1 MLSRTRVTVVCAG
14 VKSILDVPATL
25 QRLETRGVTVVGF
38 RTDEFPGFYLH
49 SSGERLDWRIETPG
63 EAAEVMRAQDALGGP
78 ETALIVANPVPLAEQ
93 LDPALHDRVLSEA
106 LAAAE
111 RRKVTGQAITPFL
124 LDYLVR
130 GTGGASSRRIWLP
143 SVEIPTLRD
152 RSRHHGARKAEA
164 PVTEM
169 GLLVIGDVVTDVVA
183 LHGGPGLA
191 GLEIGTDTAADIA
204 LRPGGSGANTA
215 SWAARLGADARI
227 LTRVGSDTSEWHGA
241 ELRRSGVR
249 PHLRVDPERP
259 TAVVIAMVDVTGE
272 RSMLTNR
279 GAGGHIGID
288 DWDEDLL
295 DGVAHLHLSGYTLF
309 AEPGLRLS
317 RLALAEA
324 ARRGVTTSVDPASTG
339 FLRAFGP
346 ERFVLETR
354 AARILIPNRDEA
366 LFLTGETSVE
376 RAAELLSLAYG
387 AAAVKLGPGAR

>member
-1 MLSRTRVTVVCAG
+1 
-14 VKSILDVPATL
+14 
-25 QRLETRGVTVVGF
+25 
-38 RTDEFPGFYLH
+38 
-49 SSGERLDWRIETPG
+49 
-63 EAAEVMRAQDALGGP
+63 
-78 ETALIVANPVPLAEQ
+78 
-93 LDPALHDRVLSEA
+93 
-106 LAAAE
+106 
-111 RRKVTGQAITPFL
+111 
-124 LDYLVR
+124 
-130 GTGGASSRRIWLP
+130 
-143 SVEIPTLRD
+143 
-152 RSRHHGARKAEA
+152 
-164 PVTEM
+164 M

-183 LHGGPGLA
+183 LHGEQNLA
-191 GLEIGTDTAADIA
+191 GLATGTDTAADIV

-279 GAGGHIGID
+279 GAGGHIGTD
-288 DWDEDLL
+288 DWDEELL

-324 ARRGVTTSVDPASTG
+324 ARRGVTTSVDPASAG

-346 ERFVLETR
+346 ERFVRET
-354 AARILIPNRDEA
+354 ADARLVIPNLDEA
-366 LFLTGETSVE
+366 LLLTGETSAE
-376 RAAELLSLAYG
+376 RAAERLSVLYG
-387 AAAVKLGPGAR
+387 TAAVKLGRMGALMARQGRLVARVPGLPVEVVDSTGAGDAFAAGLITALLTGAGDEAALDAGRRAGAEAVTVIGGRPRILQSDLATN